1 MGKRRS
7 KTGSTLSRR
16 QALATLAGFGAAL
29 TCGVRA
35 PAVLAQSRA
44 PIKIGALNS
53 YSKVFATEGND
64 NFKGMQLFFDQI
76 GWQVGGRKIELLK
89 EDDEVNPQIGLQ
101 KMRKLVESDK
111 VDFVCGLQA
120 SNVAMALLDYTQQS
134 KTLLVVSGA
143 AAEGITR
150 RRLPYVFRTSL
161 ATSQESVPTA
171 NWMYDNMTKE
181 VLVTASDY
189 AGGRDV
195 IDTFKIGFLK
205 RGGKIIKEI
214 YPPLGTN
221 DFSAYLTEMNSIK
234 PPAIYAFFA
243 GSDAIRFIKQ
253 YEEYGLKGK
262 IKLTGYGSLTDGEAL
277 KAVGRSALGIVA
289 ANMYV
294 PSLDN
299 PENKAFLAAYG
310 KKYSGPPTHYVD
322 FGYTT
327 ARLIVEG
334 LNQTQGDTSDKDKLA
349 QAMAAAKFNDP
360 RGPVRFDP
368 QTHNIIQNIYILE
381 TVEVDGKVENKVLS
395 TSEAVEAISG

>member
-1 MGKRRS
+1 MTKRNGS
-7 KTGSTLSRR
+7 KSGLSRR
-16 QALATLAGFGAAL
+16 QALTTIAGAGAAL
-29 TCGVRA
+29 TFGMRA
-35 PAVLAQSRA
+35 PAALAQSRA

-64 NFKGMQLFFDQI
+64 NFIGMQMYFDQI
-76 GWQVGGRKIELLK
+76 GWEVAGRKIELMK
-89 EDDEVNPQIGLQ
+89 EDDELNPQIGLQ

-111 VDFVCGLQA
+111 VDFVCGVQA

-134 KTLLVVSGA
+134 KTLLIVSGA

-161 ATSQESVPTA
+161 ATSQESVPTG
-171 NWMYDNMTKE
+171 NWIYDNLTKE

-195 IDTFKIGFLK
+195 IDTFKVGFQK
-205 RGGKIIKEI
+205 RNGKIIKEI

-221 DFSAYLTEMNSIK
+221 DFSAYLTEMNKIN

-277 KAVGRSALGIVA
+277 RAVGRSAVGIIA

-294 PSLDN
+294 PSLDT
-299 PENKAFLAAYG
+299 PENKAFLAAYA
-310 KKYSGPPTHYVD
+310 KKHKGIPTHYVD
-322 FGYTT
+322 FGFTT

-334 LNQTQGDTSDKDKLA
+334 LKATQGDTSDKDKLSK
-349 QAMAAAKFNDP
+349 AMAAAKFVDP
-360 RGPVRFDP
+360 RGPVSFHP
-368 QTHNIIQNIYILE
+368 QSHNIIQDIYILE
-381 TVEVDGKVENKVLS
+381 TVETNGTIENKVLE
-395 TSEAVEAISG
+395 TAKAVGALSD